1 MATPKDYDGK
11 TELFSISFRM
21 NGFTTKTFKVMK
33 KKTNKNGAF
42 DHLSIKVNIVSYEL
56 IIEASNENTGFLNEL
71 SNNFPALA
79 VIINERN

>member
-33 KKTNKNGAF
+33 KRQTRME
-42 DHLSIKVNIVSYEL
+42 HLTICL
-56 IIEASNENTGFLNEL
+56 
-71 SNNFPALA
+71 
-79 VIINERN
+79 